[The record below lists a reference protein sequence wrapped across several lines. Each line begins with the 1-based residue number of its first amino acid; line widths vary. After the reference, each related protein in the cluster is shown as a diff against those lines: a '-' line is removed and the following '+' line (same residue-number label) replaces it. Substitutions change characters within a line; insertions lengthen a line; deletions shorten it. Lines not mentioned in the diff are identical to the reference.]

1 MCYERNP
8 KVIKPW
14 YGFLEDQVF
23 GEIISDKKICKYIFE
38 TILSFKIKEIYYP
51 EKQKEVKD
59 PKHRERKDVRFDILV
74 EDYEHNPYDVEAQTT
89 DKKDLGWRMRYYA
102 AKIDQRYTLEKGK
115 TYRNIKKAYL
125 IFLCNFDPEGEGRI
139 KYTYH
144 TYEDHNKSKQLQDGL
159 EKIIINGKG
168 IPNGESADQVGLV
181 NLINDRP
188 VHLNAIFDEIQTRI
202 KDMNEDPEWRDKMID
217 YETRMLEKEQEAEE
231 KGMQKGMQQGMQR
244 GIASATVSGIKKLI
258 AALKDFG
265 GNDEQILNRLEKD
278 YGDQLSIDELKDFMK
293 QA

>member
-1 MCYERNP
+1 M
-8 KVIKPW
+8 
-14 YGFLEDQVF
+14 EDQVF

-74 EDYEHNPYDVEAQTT
+74 EDYEHNLYDVEAQTT

-102 AKIDQRYTLEKGK
+102 AKIDQRYTLDKGK

-125 IFLCNFDPEGEGRI
+125 IFLCNFAPEGEGRI

-168 IPNGESADQVGLV
+168 IPNGENADQVGLV

-202 KDMNEDPEWRDKMID
+202 KDMNEDPEWRDKMIN

-231 KGMQKGMQQGMQR
+231 KGMQRGMQK
-244 GIASATVSGIKKLI
+244 GIASATVSGIK
-258 AALKDFG
+258 
-265 GNDEQILNRLEKD
+265 N
-278 YGDQLSIDELKDFMK
+278 
-293 QA
+293 

>member
-1 MCYERNP
+1 M
-8 KVIKPW
+8 
-14 YGFLEDQVF
+14 
-23 GEIISDKKICKYIFE
+23 E

-74 EDYEHNPYDVEAQTT
+74 EDYEHNLYDVEAQTT

-102 AKIDQRYTLEKGK
+102 AKMDQRYTLDKGK

-144 TYEDHNKSKQLQDGL
+144 TYEDHNKSKQFQDGL

-265 GNDEQILNRLEKD
+265 DNDEQILNRLEKD

>member
-1 MCYERNP
+1 M
-8 KVIKPW
+8 
-14 YGFLEDQVF
+14 EDQVF

-74 EDYEHNPYDVEAQTT
+74 EDYEYNLYDVEAQTT

-102 AKIDQRYTLEKGK
+102 AKMDQRYTLDKGK
-115 TYRNIKKAYL
+115 TYRNMKKAYL

-144 TYEDHNKSKQLQDGL
+144 TYEDHNKSKQFQDGL

-265 GNDEQILNRLEKD
+265 DNDEQILNRLEKD

>member
-1 MCYERNP
+1 M
-8 KVIKPW
+8 
-14 YGFLEDQVF
+14 EDQVF

-74 EDYEHNPYDVEAQTT
+74 EDYEHNLYDVEAQTT

-102 AKIDQRYTLEKGK
+102 AKIDQRYTLDKGK
-115 TYRNIKKAYL
+115 TYRNMKKAYL

-144 TYEDHNKSKQLQDGL
+144 TYEDHNKSKQFQDGL
-159 EKIIINGKG
+159 EKIIINDKG
-168 IPNGESADQVGLV
+168 IPNGENADQVGLV

-265 GNDEQILNRLEKD
+265 CNDEQILNRLEKD
-278 YGDQLSIDELKDFMK
+278 YGDQFSIDELKDFMK

>member
-1 MCYERNP
+1 M
-8 KVIKPW
+8 
-14 YGFLEDQVF
+14 EDQVF

-74 EDYEHNPYDVEAQTT
+74 EDYEHNLYDVEAQTT

-102 AKIDQRYTLEKGK
+102 AKMDQRYTLDKGK
-115 TYRNIKKAYL
+115 TYRNMKKAYL

-144 TYEDHNKSKQLQDGL
+144 TYEDHNKSKQFQDGL
-159 EKIIINGKG
+159 EKIIINDKG
-168 IPNGESADQVGLV
+168 IPNGENADQVGLV

-231 KGMQKGMQQGMQR
+231 KGMQKGMQQCMQR

-265 GNDEQILNRLEKD
+265 DNDEQILNRLEKD
-278 YGDQLSIDELKDFMK
+278 YGDQFSIDELKDFMK

>member
-1 MCYERNP
+1 M
-8 KVIKPW
+8 
-14 YGFLEDQVF
+14 EDQVF

-74 EDYEHNPYDVEAQTT
+74 EDYEHNLYDVEAQTT

-102 AKIDQRYTLEKGK
+102 AKIDQRYTLDKGK
-115 TYRNIKKAYL
+115 TYRNMKKAYL

-144 TYEDHNKSKQLQDGL
+144 TYEDHNKSKQFQDGL
-159 EKIIINGKG
+159 EKIIINDKG
-168 IPNGESADQVGLV
+168 IPNGENADQVGLV

-231 KGMQKGMQQGMQR
+231 KGMQKGMQQCMQR

-265 GNDEQILNRLEKD
+265 CNDEQILNRLEKD
-278 YGDQLSIDELKDFMK
+278 YGDQFSIDELKDFMK

>member
-1 MCYERNP
+1 M
-8 KVIKPW
+8 
-14 YGFLEDQVF
+14 EDQVF

-102 AKIDQRYTLEKGK
+102 AKIDQRYTLDKGK
-115 TYRNIKKAYL
+115 TYRNMKKAYL

-144 TYEDHNKSKQLQDGL
+144 TYEDHNKSKQFQDGL

-168 IPNGESADQVGLV
+168 IPNGENADQVGLV

>member
-1 MCYERNP
+1 M
-8 KVIKPW
+8 
-14 YGFLEDQVF
+14 EDQVF

-144 TYEDHNKSKQLQDGL
+144 TYEDHNKSKQFQDGL

>member
-1 MCYERNP
+1 M
-8 KVIKPW
+8 
-14 YGFLEDQVF
+14 EDQVL
-23 GEIISDKKICKYIFE
+23 GEIMSDKKICKYIFE

-74 EDYEHNPYDVEAQTT
+74 EDYEHNLYDVEAQTT

-102 AKIDQRYTLEKGK
+102 AKMDQRYTL
-115 TYRNIKKAYL
+115 
-125 IFLCNFDPEGEGRI
+125 D
-139 KYTYH
+139 
-144 TYEDHNKSKQLQDGL
+144 
-159 EKIIINGKG
+159 KG

>member
-1 MCYERNP
+1 M
-8 KVIKPW
+8 
-14 YGFLEDQVF
+14 EDQVF

-74 EDYEHNPYDVEAQTT
+74 EDYEHNLYDVEAQTT

-102 AKIDQRYTLEKGK
+102 AKMDQRYTLDKGK
-115 TYRNIKKAYL
+115 TYRNMKKAYL

-144 TYEDHNKSKQLQDGL
+144 TYEDHNKSKQFQDGL
-159 EKIIINGKG
+159 EKIIINDKG
-168 IPNGESADQVGLV
+168 IPNGENADQVGLV

-231 KGMQKGMQQGMQR
+231 KGMQKGMQQCMQR

-265 GNDEQILNRLEKD
+265 CNDEQILNRLEKD
-278 YGDQLSIDELKDFMK
+278 YGDQFSIDELKDFMK

>member
-1 MCYERNP
+1 M
-8 KVIKPW
+8 
-14 YGFLEDQVF
+14 EDQVF

-74 EDYEHNPYDVEAQTT
+74 EDYEHNLYDVEAQTT

-102 AKIDQRYTLEKGK
+102 AKMDQRYTLDKGK
-115 TYRNIKKAYL
+115 TYRNMKKAYL

-144 TYEDHNKSKQLQDGL
+144 TYEDHNKSKQFQDGL

-168 IPNGESADQVGLV
+168 IPNGENADQVGLV

-231 KGMQKGMQQGMQR
+231 KGMQKGMQQCMQKGMQQCMQR

-265 GNDEQILNRLEKD
+265 CNDEQILNRLEKD
-278 YGDQLSIDELKDFMK
+278 YGDQFSIDELKDFMK

>member
-1 MCYERNP
+1 M
-8 KVIKPW
+8 
-14 YGFLEDQVF
+14 
-23 GEIISDKKICKYIFE
+23 EI
-38 TILSFKIKEIYYP
+38 ILSFKIKEIYYP

-74 EDYEHNPYDVEAQTT
+74 EDYEHNLYDVEAQTT

-102 AKIDQRYTLEKGK
+102 AKMDQRYTLDKGK
-115 TYRNIKKAYL
+115 TYRNMKKAYL

-144 TYEDHNKSKQLQDGL
+144 TYEDHNKSRQLQDGL

-168 IPNGESADQVGLV
+168 IPNGENADQVGLV

-278 YGDQLSIDELKDFMK
+278 YGDQFSIDELKDFMK

>member
-1 MCYERNP
+1 M
-8 KVIKPW
+8 
-14 YGFLEDQVF
+14 EDQVF

-102 AKIDQRYTLEKGK
+102 AKIDQRYTLDKGK
-115 TYRNIKKAYL
+115 TYRNMKKAYL

-144 TYEDHNKSKQLQDGL
+144 TYEDHNKSKQFQDGL

-168 IPNGESADQVGLV
+168 IPNGENADQVGLV

-244 GIASATVSGIKKLI
+244 GMASATVSGIKKLI

>member
-1 MCYERNP
+1 M
-8 KVIKPW
+8 
-14 YGFLEDQVF
+14 EDQVF

-74 EDYEHNPYDVEAQTT
+74 EDYEHNLYDVEAQTT

-102 AKIDQRYTLEKGK
+102 AKMDQRYTLDKGK
-115 TYRNIKKAYL
+115 TYRNMKKAYL

-144 TYEDHNKSKQLQDGL
+144 TYEDHNKSKQFQDGL

-168 IPNGESADQVGLV
+168 IPNGENADQVGLV

-231 KGMQKGMQQGMQR
+231 KGMPKGMQQGMQR

-278 YGDQLSIDELKDFMK
+278 YGDQFSIDELKDFMK

>member
-1 MCYERNP
+1 M
-8 KVIKPW
+8 
-14 YGFLEDQVF
+14 EDQVF

-74 EDYEHNPYDVEAQTT
+74 EDYEHNLYDVEAQTT

-102 AKIDQRYTLEKGK
+102 AKIDQRYTLDKGK

-144 TYEDHNKSKQLQDGL
+144 TYEDHNKSKQFQDGL
-159 EKIIINGKG
+159 EKIIINDKG
-168 IPNGESADQVGLV
+168 IPNGENADQVGLV

-265 GNDEQILNRLEKD
+265 DNDEQILNRLEKD
-278 YGDQLSIDELKDFMK
+278 YGDQFSIDELKDFMK

>member
-1 MCYERNP
+1 MA
-8 KVIKPW
+8 
-14 YGFLEDQVF
+14 
-23 GEIISDKKICKYIFE
+23 
-38 TILSFKIKEIYYP
+38 KE
-51 EKQKEVKD
+51 
-59 PKHRERKDVRFDILV
+59 L
-74 EDYEHNPYDVEAQTT
+74 
-89 DKKDLGWRMRYYA
+89 
-102 AKIDQRYTLEKGK
+102 
-115 TYRNIKKAYL
+115 
-125 IFLCNFDPEGEGRI
+125 
-139 KYTYH
+139 
-144 TYEDHNKSKQLQDGL
+144 
-159 EKIIINGKG
+159 
-168 IPNGESADQVGLV
+168 SADQVGLV

-217 YETRMLEKEQEAEE
+217 YETRMLGKEQEAEE
-231 KGMQKGMQQGMQR
+231 KGMQR

>member
-1 MCYERNP
+1 MASWKIRSWVKSCQTR
-8 KVIKPW
+8 KFASIFLKPSC
-14 YGFLEDQVF
+14 L
-23 GEIISDKKICKYIFE
+23 SRSKKS
-38 TILSFKIKEIYYP
+38 TYP

-74 EDYEHNPYDVEAQTT
+74 EDYEHNLYDVEAQTT
-89 DKKDLGWRMRYYA
+89 DKKDLGWQMRYYA
-102 AKIDQRYTLEKGK
+102 AKMDQRYTLDKGK
-115 TYRNIKKAYL
+115 TYRNMKKAYL

-144 TYEDHNKSKQLQDGL
+144 TYEDHNKSKQFQDGL

-231 KGMQKGMQQGMQR
+231 KGMQKGY
-244 GIASATVSGIKKLI
+244 ATRYAKRHS
-258 AALKDFG
+258 
-265 GNDEQILNRLEKD
+265 
-278 YGDQLSIDELKDFMK
+278 
-293 QA
+293 

>member
-1 MCYERNP
+1 MQVYFGNHLVFQDQRN
-8 KVIKPW
+8 
-14 YGFLEDQVF
+14 L
-23 GEIISDKKICKYIFE
+23 
-38 TILSFKIKEIYYP
+38 LS

-74 EDYEHNPYDVEAQTT
+74 EDYEHNLYDVEAQTT

-102 AKIDQRYTLEKGK
+102 AKMDQRYTLDKGK
-115 TYRNIKKAYL
+115 TYRNMKKAYL

-144 TYEDHNKSKQLQDGL
+144 TYEDHNKSKQFQDGL

-168 IPNGESADQVGLV
+168 IPNGENADQVGLV

-231 KGMQKGMQQGMQR
+231 KGMQQGMQR

-265 GNDEQILNRLEKD
+265 GNNEQILNHLEKD
-278 YGDQLSIDELKDFMK
+278 YGDQFSIDELKDFMK

>member
-1 MCYERNP
+1 M
-8 KVIKPW
+8 
-14 YGFLEDQVF
+14 EDQVF

-74 EDYEHNPYDVEAQTT
+74 EDYEHNLYDVEAQTT

-102 AKIDQRYTLEKGK
+102 AKMDQRYTLDKGK
-115 TYRNIKKAYL
+115 TYRNMKKAYL

-144 TYEDHNKSKQLQDGL
+144 TYEDHNKSKQFQDGL
-159 EKIIINGKG
+159 EKIIINDKG
-168 IPNGESADQVGLV
+168 IPNGENADQVGLV

-231 KGMQKGMQQGMQR
+231 KGMQKGMQQCMQR

-278 YGDQLSIDELKDFMK
+278 YGDQFSIDELKDFMK

>member
-1 MCYERNP
+1 M
-8 KVIKPW
+8 
-14 YGFLEDQVF
+14 EDQVF

-74 EDYEHNPYDVEAQTT
+74 EDYEHNLYDVEAQTT

-102 AKIDQRYTLEKGK
+102 AKMDQRYTLDKGK
-115 TYRNIKKAYL
+115 TYRNMKKAYL

-144 TYEDHNKSKQLQDGL
+144 TYEDHNKSKQFQDGL
-159 EKIIINGKG
+159 EKIIINDKG
-168 IPNGESADQVGLV
+168 IPNGENADQVGLV

-265 GNDEQILNRLEKD
+265 CNDEQILNRLEKD
-278 YGDQLSIDELKDFMK
+278 YGDQFSIDELKDFMK

>member
-1 MCYERNP
+1 M
-8 KVIKPW
+8 
-14 YGFLEDQVF
+14 
-23 GEIISDKKICKYIFE
+23 SDKKICKYILE
-38 TILSFKIKEIYYP
+38 IILSFKIKEIYYP

-74 EDYEHNPYDVEAQTT
+74 EDYEHNLYDVEAQTT

-102 AKIDQRYTLEKGK
+102 AKMDQRYTLDKGK
-115 TYRNIKKAYL
+115 TYRNMKKAYL

-144 TYEDHNKSKQLQDGL
+144 TYEDHNKSKQFQDGL

-231 KGMQKGMQQGMQR
+231 KGMQR

-278 YGDQLSIDELKDFMK
+278 YGDQFSIDELKDFMK